1 MAEKYLIYTDGAYSP
16 STNKGGIGFVI
27 LKEGKEIFSYS
38 KMFKNTTNQ
47 RMEILAMCIALE
59 SIKNPSD
66 IKVLT
71 DSMYLVGTLNKGWRR
86 KANLDLWSRLD
97 SAIKRHTNVTIEWCK
112 GHAGSEYNEIAD
124 KLAVNASKEIG

>member
-1 MAEKYLIYTDGAYSP
+1 MRKDYLIYTDGAYSP

-59 SIKNPSD
+59 SIKDPSN
-66 IKVLT
+66 VRVVT
-71 DSMYLVGTLNKGWRR
+71 DSMYLVGTLTKNWKI
-86 KANLDLWSRLD
+86 KANADLWSRLYN
-97 SAIKRHTNVTIEWCK
+97 AMKRHSVFIEWCK
-112 GHAGSEYNEIAD
+112 GHDGSEYNEKAD